1 LDQALD
7 VEALAVDAG
16 TGEDA
21 SIVRPYSWTKGRT
34 RSSVDLRIEALV
46 STSARGANLD
56 VLAQSEH
63 RTVARLCQEPRSVA
77 EVATLLGVPLG
88 VAKVLVGDMASL
100 GLVVVHRTATG
111 GANKAHLLL
120 MERVLSGLRRL

>member
-1 LDQALD
+1 MSIDETFAEGVNGLTFGGRRPRRPANDGFDPPTAPLPAGPDRYGPGHFTLDQALD

-34 RSSVDLRIEALV
+34 RSSVELRIEALV
-46 STSARGANLD
+46 STSARGARLD

-63 RTVARLCQEPRSVA
+63 RTVAE
-77 EVATLLGVPLG
+77 
-88 VAKVLVGDMASL
+88 
-100 GLVVVHRTATG
+100 
-111 GANKAHLLL
+111 
-120 MERVLSGLRRL
+120 